1 MARPVYIIDG
11 SRTPFL
17 KARSGPGPFTP
28 VDLAVQCGR
37 PLLARQPFAP
47 DAFDQ
52 VILGCVNVI
61 ADEMNPA
68 RVAALRLGM
77 GEAMVAFTVQINCG
91 SGMQSIDTAY
101 RYIREGVSDLILAG
115 GSEALSYAPL
125 VWPQQGVRW
134 FAGVAGAKD
143 VFAKAVA
150 ALKARPSYFK
160 PIIGLERGLTDPI
173 TELNM
178 GQTAE
183 VVGHLFGITRSQSDA
198 YAAESHKR
206 LANAQAQGWLKGEV
220 ETSFARDGKFYDHD
234 DGVRPDSTPE
244 TLAKLKPVFE
254 RPWGQVTAGNSSQI
268 TDGASWVILASED
281 AVAKH
286 GLTPKAVIIDSQWSA
301 LDPSIMGLG
310 PVLSAT
316 ELLKRNR
323 LSLQEI
329 ETWEL
334 NEAFATQVLGCL
346 AAWNDEK
353 FCREIL
359 GLDGAAGRDRPR
371 KAQCRRRRDQPRPSR
386 RLQRQPHRAAS
397 RQRDETAGHQA
408 RHRHRMH
415 RRRAGRRDVDRDG
428 VIMDSKIMD
437 VLGDRV
443 LELGPKPDAGGP
455 YRNFKLTRDADGI
468 AWLLFDRDDAS
479 ANTLSAD
486 VIEELDAV
494 LAALE
499 SQRPAG
505 IVIRSAK
512 TSGFIAGADV
522 NEFRGATDPRP
533 SRPRSAGRMR

>member
-1 MARPVYIIDG
+1 MARPVFIVDG
-11 SRTPFL
+11 SRTPFI

-47 DAFDQ
+47 SAFDQ

-77 GEAMVAFTVQINCG
+77 GEKMVAFTVQINCG
-91 SGMQSIDTAY
+91 SGMQSIDTGY

-115 GSEALSYAPL
+115 GAEALSHAPL

-134 FAGVAGAKD
+134 FAGLAGAKGIG
-143 VFAKAVA
+143 AKIMA

-183 VVGHLFGITRSQSDA
+183 VVGHLFGITRAQSDA

-206 LANAQAQGWLKGEV
+206 LAHAQSEGFLKGE
-220 ETSFARDGKFYDHD
+220 
-234 DGVRPDSTPE
+234 
-244 TLAKLKPVFE
+244 
-254 RPWGQVTAGNSSQI
+254 VTAGNSSQI
-268 TDGASWVILASED
+268 TDGASWVILASEE

-286 GLTPKAVIIDSQWSA
+286 GLTPKAVILDSQWSA

-316 ELLKRNR
+316 ELLKRNK
-323 LSLQEI
+323 LALGDI

-353 FCREIL
+353 FCTGIL
-359 GLDGAAGRDRPR
+359 GLDGAAGVIDQTKMNVDGGAISLGHPVGCSGNRIVLHLVNAMKRLGT
-371 KAQCRRRRDQPRPSR
+371 RR
-386 RLQRQPHRAAS
+386 
-397 RQRDETAGHQA
+397 
-408 RHRHRMH
+408 
-415 RRRAGRRDVDRDG
+415 
-428 VIMDSKIMD
+428 
-437 VLGDRV
+437 
-443 LELGPKPDAGGP
+443 
-455 YRNFKLTRDADGI
+455 GI
-468 AWLLFDRDDAS
+468 ATECIGGGQGGAML
-479 ANTLSAD
+479 
-486 VIEELDAV
+486 IETV
-494 LAALE
+494 
-499 SQRPAG
+499 
-505 IVIRSAK
+505 
-512 TSGFIAGADV
+512 
-522 NEFRGATDPRP
+522 
-533 SRPRSAGRMR
+533 

>member
-1 MARPVYIIDG
+1 MARPVFIVDG
-11 SRTPFL
+11 SRTPFI

-47 DAFDQ
+47 TAFDQ

-77 GEAMVAFTVQINCG
+77 GEKMVAFTVQINCG

-101 RYIREGVSDLILAG
+101 RYIREGAGNLILAG
-115 GSEALSYAPL
+115 GAEALSHAPL
-125 VWPQQGVRW
+125 VWPQAGVRW
-134 FAGVAGAKD
+134 FAGLAGARGLG
-143 VFAKAVA
+143 AKIMA
-150 ALKARPSYFK
+150 ALKVRPSYLK

-183 VVGHLFGITRSQSDA
+183 VVGQLFGITREQSDA

-206 LANAQAQGWLKGEV
+206 LARAQAEGYLKGEL
-220 ETSFARDGKFYDHD
+220 EIAFSRDGKFFDHD

-244 TLAKLKPVFE
+244 SLAKLKPVFE

-268 TDGASWVILASED
+268 TDGASWVILASEE
-281 AVAKH
+281 AVVKH
-286 GLTPKAVIIDSQWSA
+286 GLTPKAAIIDSQWSA

-316 ELLKRNR
+316 ALLKRNDIT
-323 LSLQEI
+323 LQDV

-353 FCREIL
+353 FCKEVL
-359 GLDGAAGRDRPR
+359 GLDGAAGELDRSKLNVDGGAISLGHPVGTSGNR
-371 KAQCRRRRDQPRPSR
+371 IVLHLVNAMKRLGTRR
-386 RLQRQPHRAAS
+386 
-397 RQRDETAGHQA
+397 
-408 RHRHRMH
+408 
-415 RRRAGRRDVDRDG
+415 
-428 VIMDSKIMD
+428 
-437 VLGDRV
+437 
-443 LELGPKPDAGGP
+443 
-455 YRNFKLTRDADGI
+455 GI
-468 AWLLFDRDDAS
+468 ATECIGGGLGGAML
-479 ANTLSAD
+479 
-486 VIEELDAV
+486 IEMV
-494 LAALE
+494 
-499 SQRPAG
+499 
-505 IVIRSAK
+505 
-512 TSGFIAGADV
+512 
-522 NEFRGATDPRP
+522 
-533 SRPRSAGRMR
+533 